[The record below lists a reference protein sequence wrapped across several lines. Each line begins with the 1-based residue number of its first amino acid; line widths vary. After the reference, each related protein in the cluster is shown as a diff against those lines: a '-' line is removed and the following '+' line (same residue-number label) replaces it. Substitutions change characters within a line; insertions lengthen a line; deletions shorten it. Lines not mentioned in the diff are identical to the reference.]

1 MTPKTM
7 LRTSA
12 RYLLAVALLLTI
24 PVAVGAQGTQSGV
37 LGGTVTDDAGGP
49 MPGVTVTV
57 TSPALLTP
65 RTVFT
70 GANGDYA
77 VRGLPPGAYKVSFAL
92 DGMVTVEQQVPIEVG
107 RTARADSKMELAE
120 FEDQIVVTGQSTT
133 PLDDVQGSTNLTAEL
148 IDLLAIDRNPD
159 AVAELA
165 PGVNDRSVLNQ
176 LSISGGI
183 GYDNLIMVDGVEV
196 TFGIFGNSSGPF
208 PSEVGNFI
216 EEAIQDTQV
225 ITSGVSAEYGRFS
238 GGVINTVTKRGGND
252 FRGSLRVDLS
262 NPSWVDETPV
272 EDELGIKRESNQNE
286 LSLGGAEDAV
296 NQLENLREG
305 VVGVSLEEEMISLIQ
320 FQRGFESSAKFL
332 STVDELM
339 DSIIN
344 MKR

>member
-1 MTPKTM
+1 VTPKTM
-7 LRTSA
+7 LRTSV

-37 LGGTVTDDAGGP
+37 LSGTVTDDAGGP

-120 FEDQIVVTGQSTT
+120 FEDQIVVTDQSTT
-133 PLDDVQGSTNLTAEL
+133 PLDDVQGSTNFTSEL

-165 PGVNDRSVLNQ
+165 PGVNDRSVLQ
-176 LSISGGI
+176 IL
-183 GYDNLIMVDGVEV
+183 D
-196 TFGIFGNSSGPF
+196 
-208 PSEVGNFI
+208 
-216 EEAIQDTQV
+216 
-225 ITSGVSAEYGRFS
+225 
-238 GGVINTVTKRGGND
+238 
-252 FRGSLRVDLS
+252 
-262 NPSWVDETPV
+262 
-272 EDELGIKRESNQNE
+272 
-286 LSLGGAEDAV
+286 
-296 NQLENLREG
+296 
-305 VVGVSLEEEMISLIQ
+305 
-320 FQRGFESSAKFL
+320 QRGEFSTIIETVPCRCPHVAEKHFVGEHVVCRLSAL
-332 STVDELM
+332 QRTVDEEQA
-339 DSIIN
+339 
-344 MKR
+344 